1 VLKLLIIKPSSLGDI
16 IHALRVLS
24 SIKEELPNSKV
35 SWVVRDIFAQTVRT
49 SGLVDHVFEFQ
60 RGGGLFA
67 YLGLIR
73 QLRRQR
79 FDYVFD
85 MQGLFRSGVLT
96 GMSRASQK
104 WGRKDGREG
113 STFFYKKV
121 DCPQN
126 PGTVHAIDVLLAFK
140 EALDLKPILTGQLS
154 FPFANL
160 SDENEALVEEITR
173 NGALPLVTV
182 FPESRRAEK
191 EWPHF
196 DELTRRLAI
205 SSEVA
210 LALAGC
216 RVASAPQCERFLDF
230 TGKTSLEELP
240 ALLERSSV
248 VLANDSAPLHFASA
262 LERPLIGLFGPTN
275 PLCFGP
281 YPPCRVNS
289 KVLKAPLGDLSLLSV
304 DEVEQSVFSLLTNV

>member
-1 VLKLLIIKPSSLGDI
+1 MLKLLIIKPSSLGDI

-24 SIKEELPNSKV
+24 SIKEELPDSQV

-60 RGGGLFA
+60 RGSGLFA

-85 MQGLFRSGVLT
+85 MQGLLRSGVLT

-104 WGRKDGREG
+104 WGRRDGREG

-121 DCPQN
+121 NCPQD
-126 PGTVHAIDVLLAFK
+126 PRTVHAIDVLLAFK
-140 EALDLKPILTGQLS
+140 EALDLKPILSGQLS
-154 FPFANL
+154 FSGAKL
-160 SDENEALVEEITR
+160 SDENGTLVEEITR

-182 FPESRRAEK
+182 FPESRRVEK

-196 DELTRRLAI
+196 DELTRRLT
-205 SSEVA
+205 
-210 LALAGC
+210 
-216 RVASAPQCERFLDF
+216 ASTEASVIWVGSRGVSASDCKDYANLV
-230 TGKTSLEELP
+230 GKTSLTELP
-240 ALLERSSV
+240 KLIELSSV
-248 VLANDSAPLHFASA
+248 VVSNDSAPLHLASA
-262 LERPLIGLFGPTN
+262 LKRPLVGLFGPTD
-275 PLCFGP
+275 PLRFGP
-281 YPPCRVNS
+281 YPSDSLNS
-289 KVLKAPLGDLSLLSV
+289 HVLKAPLGNLSILPV
-304 DEVEQSVFSLLTNV
+304 DEVERCVLSLLTNV

>member
-24 SIKEELPNSKV
+24 SIKEELPDSQV

-60 RGGGLFA
+60 RGSGLFA

-85 MQGLFRSGVLT
+85 MQGLLRSGVLT

-104 WGRKDGREG
+104 WGRRDGREG

-121 DCPQN
+121 NCPQD
-126 PGTVHAIDVLLAFK
+126 PRTVHAIDVLLAFK
-140 EALDLKPILTGQLS
+140 EALDLKPILSGQLS
-154 FPFANL
+154 FPVARL
-160 SDENEALVEEITR
+160 SDENGILVEEITR
-173 NGALPLVTV
+173 NGVLPLVTV
-182 FPESRRAEK
+182 FPESRRVEK

-196 DELTRRLAI
+196 DELTRRLAA

-210 LALAGC
+210 LALAGSK
-216 RVASAPQCERFLDF
+216 VASAPQCEGCLDL
-230 TGKTSLEELP
+230 TGKTSLKELP

-281 YPPCRVNS
+281 YPACNRS
-289 KVLKAPLGDLSLLSV
+289 GKALKAPLGDLSLLSV
-304 DEVEQSVFSLLTNV
+304 DEVEQSVLSLLANV

>member
-24 SIKEELPNSKV
+24 SIKEELPDSQV

-60 RGGGLFA
+60 RGSGLFA

-85 MQGLFRSGVLT
+85 MQGLLRSGVLT
-96 GMSRASQK
+96 AMSRSSQK
-104 WGRKDGREG
+104 WGRQDGREG

-121 DCPQN
+121 KRPQDCV
-126 PGTVHAIDVLLAFK
+126 TVHAIDVLLAFK
-140 EALDLKPILTGQLS
+140 EALDLKPILSGQLS
-154 FPFANL
+154 FSGSKL
-160 SDENEALVEEITR
+160 SDENGTVVEEITR

-182 FPESRRAEK
+182 FPESRRVEK

-196 DELTRRLAI
+196 DELTRRLT
-205 SSEVA
+205 
-210 LALAGC
+210 
-216 RVASAPQCERFLDF
+216 ASTEASVIWVGSRGVSASDCKDYANLV
-230 TGKTSLEELP
+230 GKTSLTELP
-240 ALLERSSV
+240 KLIELSSV
-248 VLANDSAPLHFASA
+248 VVSNDSAPLHLASA
-262 LERPLIGLFGPTN
+262 LKRPLVGLFGPTN
-275 PLCFGP
+275 PLRFGP
-281 YPPCRVNS
+281 YPSDSVHS
-289 KVLKAPLGDLSLLSV
+289 HVLKAPSGNLSILPV
-304 DEVEQSVFSLLTNV
+304 DEVERCVLSLLANV